1 MPALF
6 PRRGSPVEGGLLPQL
21 MLALCLCN
29 PPPVS
34 MPFCHC
40 WVRVGLLLSVLLLWV
55 LGSGGGVGKKSIA
68 MTLCRAVLLVLRC
81 STVVDCAL
89 YRSQCRSL
97 PDGACERPHHHH
109 NTTTE
114 GKECGWY

>member
-6 PRRGSPVEGGLLPQL
+6 SRRGSPVEGGLLPQL

-29 PPPVS
+29 PPPG

-55 LGSGGGVGKKSIA
+55 LGSGGGGVGKKSIA
-68 MTLCRAVLLVLRC
+68 MTLCRAVLLGAVLVPLLLTVPPPLPLTVPLTT
-81 STVVDCAL
+81 ST
-89 YRSQCRSL
+89 
-97 PDGACERPHHHH
+97 
-109 NTTTE
+109 
-114 GKECGWY
+114 